1 MLNHHFALVLKS
13 VKYKRGHF
21 KYVHRCYGCYIMTK
35 TEAFNA
41 PKVATLLGNHLGLP
55 SAYSY
60 SPQFL
65 AGEL

>member
-1 MLNHHFALVLKS
+1 MSIDVMAAILWP
-13 VKYKRGHF
+13 
-21 KYVHRCYGCYIMTK
+21 K

-55 SAYSY
+55 TAYSY
-60 SPQFL
+60 TNAQYL